1 MRDVFLDCLQGGMT
15 PLHYAYV
22 NESATVDLLQ
32 YVNNICLE
40 LGQRVTPTHGMR
52 GWMPLHFIC
61 ENTAAS
67 KELVQC
73 VYEFDKSAAKA
84 KTSVRYTLS
93 RRCP

>member
-15 PLHYAYV
+15 PLHYACA

-32 YVNNICLE
+32 YVNTIC
-40 LGQRVTPTHGMR
+40 LGQRESPQRSDMR
-52 GWMPLHFIC
+52 GWTPLHHIC
-61 ENTAAS
+61 ANSAAS

-84 KTSVRYTLS
+84 KSSVRYTLS